1 MKFHNGVS
9 RRRRRFNVQ
18 ERTALLEEFKG
29 GQWAAA
35 EFASQHGMAVSTL
48 YNWCRRSRRPSG
60 GAPRNPRPSAG
71 AFQQVSL
78 AEVFSAGSH
87 WVAEVSL
94 PDGTQVRWKSQASV
108 PMLQDLLTKLRR
120 SC

>member
-1 MKFHNGVS
+1 
-9 RRRRRFNVQ
+9 
-18 ERTALLEEFKG
+18 LEEFEG
-29 GQWAAA
+29 GPLTAA
-35 EFASQHGMAVSTL
+35 EFASQHGLAVSTL
-48 YNWCRRSRRPSG
+48 YNWCRRSRRPRT
-60 GAPRNPRPSAG
+60 GAPGQPPPAPR

-108 PMLQDLLTKLRR
+108 PMLQDLLAKLRR

>member
-1 MKFHNGVS
+1 MKFHNGAS
-9 RRRRRFNVQ
+9 RRRPRFNAQ
-18 ERTALLEEFKG
+18 QRSALLEEFKG
-29 GQWAAA
+29 GQLAAA

-48 YNWCRRSRRPSG
+48 YNWCRRSRRPST
-60 GAPRNPRPSAG
+60 GAPGKPPPPAQV
-71 AFQQVSL
+71 FQQVSL

-94 PDGTQVRWKSQASV
+94 PDGTQVRWKSRASV
-108 PMLQDLLTKLRR
+108 PMLQDLLAKLRR

>member
-9 RRRRRFNVQ
+9 RRRQRFNAQ
-18 ERTALLEEFKG
+18 QRSALLEEFKG
-29 GQWAAA
+29 SQLAAA
-35 EFASQHGMAVSTL
+35 EFASRHGLAVSTL
-48 YNWCRRSRRPSG
+48 YNWCRSRHPSG
-60 GAPRNPRPSAG
+60 GGPGKAPPPPR

-78 AEVFSAGSH
+78 AEVFSTGSH

>member
-9 RRRRRFNVQ
+9 RRRQRFNTQ
-18 ERTALLEEFKG
+18 QRSALLEEFKG
-29 GQWAAA
+29 SPLAAA

-60 GAPRNPRPSAG
+60 GGPCKAPPPPR

-78 AEVFSAGSH
+78 AEVFSTGSH

-108 PMLQDLLTKLRR
+108 PMLQDLLTTLRR

>member
-1 MKFHNGVS
+1 MEFHNGVS
-9 RRRRRFNVQ
+9 RRRRRFNAQ
-18 ERTALLEEFKG
+18 PRSALLEEFKG
-29 GQWAAA
+29 GQLAAA
-35 EFASQHGMAVSTL
+35 EFASQHGLAVSTL
-48 YNWCRRSRRPSG
+48 YSWCRRSRRPST
-60 GAPRNPRPSAG
+60 GASGQPPPPPR

-108 PMLQDLLTKLRR
+108 PMLQDLLATLHR

>member
-9 RRRRRFNVQ
+9 RRRQRFNAQ
-18 ERTALLEEFKG
+18 QRSALLEEFKS
-29 GQWAAA
+29 GQLTAA

-48 YNWCRRSRRPSG
+48 YNWCRPSRRPRT
-60 GAPRNPRPSAG
+60 GAPGQPPPPPR

-78 AEVFSAGSH
+78 AEVFSAGGH

-94 PDGTQVRWKSQASV
+94 PDGTQVRWKSQTSV
-108 PMLQDLLTKLRR
+108 PMLQDLLAKLRR

>member
-9 RRRRRFNVQ
+9 RRRQRFNAQ
-18 ERTALLEEFKG
+18 QRSALLEEFEG
-29 GQWAAA
+29 GQLAAA
-35 EFASQHGMAVSTL
+35 EFASQHGLAVSTL
-48 YNWCRRSRRPSG
+48 YNWCRRSRRPLG
-60 GAPRNPRPSAG
+60 GAPGQPPPPAR

-94 PDGTQVRWKSQASV
+94 PDGTQLRWKSQASV
-108 PMLQDLLTKLRR
+108 PMLQDLLAKLRR